1 MNAGDMLGSG
11 TISGP
16 EPDSL
21 ACMLEITERGSKPL
35 KTSGGNS
42 RVWIEDGDVVDM
54 YARVERK
61 EDDGQIANV
70 GFGICSGLV
79 RPANVSK

>member
-16 EPDSL
+16 DPESL

-35 KTSGGNS
+35 STVGGNT

-54 YARVERK
+54 YARVERTG
-61 EDDGQIANV
+61 DDGEVANV
-70 GFGICSGLV
+70 GFGVCSGAV
-79 RPANVSK
+79 KPATL